1 MYRFLIFNYRKK
13 NLILYFG
20 VFMNIKHKAEV
31 IGKLCSCNEDCTDP
45 SNYLELLQKLGKDL
59 KKNEF
64 FINLSNFGMALAS
77 IERLIILTA
86 LKDSD
91 RCVCELEAILDKS
104 QSTISHHLRK
114 LERANLIRG
123 WKKGNFTYYG
133 LVKSQLKSYLRIL
146 SEEFDFD

>member
-1 MYRFLIFNYRKK
+1 
-13 NLILYFG
+13 
-20 VFMNIKHKAEV
+20 MNIKHKVEV
-31 IGKLCSCNEDCTDP
+31 VGKLCSCNEVCTDP
-45 SNYLELLQKLGKDL
+45 SDHFIKLQNLGKDL
-59 KKNEF
+59 KQNES

-133 LVKSQLKSYLRIL
+133 LVKNQLKSYLRLL
-146 SEEFDFD
+146 SDEFDFD

>member
-1 MYRFLIFNYRKK
+1 
-13 NLILYFG
+13 
-20 VFMNIKHKAEV
+20 MNIKHKAEV
-31 IGKLCSCNEDCTDP
+31 VGKLCSCNEICSDP
-45 SNYLELLQKLGKDL
+45 SDYFVKLQKLGKEL
-59 KKNEF
+59 NQNEL

-77 IERLIILTA
+77 IERLIILFA

-123 WKKGNFTYYG
+123 WKKGNYTYYG
-133 LVKSQLKSYLRIL
+133 LVKNQLKSYLRIL
-146 SEEFDFD
+146 SEEFDFE

>member
-1 MYRFLIFNYRKK
+1 
-13 NLILYFG
+13 
-20 VFMNIKHKAEV
+20 MNIKHKAEV
-31 IGKLCSCNEDCTDP
+31 VGKLCSCNEVCTDP
-45 SNYLELLQKLGKDL
+45 SDYFIKLRKLGKDL
-59 KKNEF
+59 KQNES

-114 LERANLIRG
+114 LERANLITG

-133 LVKSQLKSYLRIL
+133 LVKNQLKSYLRIL
-146 SEEFDFD
+146 SDEFDFN